1 MSAPLF
7 KPQTVEELRAERD
20 KVEKQ
25 MPCSVD
31 ILRRLRDAS
40 AIEYDEDRLLR
51 RYEQLTWAIG
61 D

>member
-1 MSAPLF
+1 MPSPLF

-31 ILRRLRDAS
+31 ILRRLRGAS

-51 RYEQLTWAIG
+51 RNEQFTWAIG

>member
-1 MSAPLF
+1 MSGPLF
-7 KPQTVEELRAERD
+7 KPQTVEELRVELD

-25 MPCSVD
+25 MPCSVG
-31 ILRRLRDAS
+31 IPRRFRDAS

-51 RYEQLTWAIG
+51 RYEQLTWPIG

>member
-1 MSAPLF
+1 MPAPLF
-7 KPQTVEELRAERD
+7 KPQAVEELRAERD

-31 ILRRLRDAS
+31 ILRRLCDAS

>member
-1 MSAPLF
+1 MSRPLF

-25 MPCSVD
+25 MPCSVG
-31 ILRRLRDAS
+31 ILRRLRDAL